1 MKNYTLINA
10 ENAAST
16 VTSVSLGLGD
26 LDKFSIHADF
36 SGATLGGTLS
46 LECSNDEVD
55 WIMVVNSDQLV
66 ASAASH
72 MWNVSGASYSFV
84 RVKWVPTGGAGTL
97 TCKATIKENVIKPS

>member
-1 MKNYTLINA
+1 MKNYILIDA
-10 ENAAST
+10 ANAAVT
-16 VTSVSLGLGD
+16 VTSVALGLGD

-36 SGATLGGTLS
+36 SGATLGGTLT

-72 MWNVSGASYSFV
+72 MWNVSGASYLYV
-84 RVKWVPTGGAGTL
+84 RVKWVPTAGTGTL
-97 TCKATIKENVIKPS
+97 TCKALIKENITKPN